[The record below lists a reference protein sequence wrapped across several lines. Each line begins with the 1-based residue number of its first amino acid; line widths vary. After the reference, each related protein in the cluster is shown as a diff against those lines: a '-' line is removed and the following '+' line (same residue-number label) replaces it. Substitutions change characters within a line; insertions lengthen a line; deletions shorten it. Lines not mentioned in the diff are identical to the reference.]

1 LEAFKLMRTRK
12 EALDALALAHAAPR
26 CGAKTRKGSPC
37 RQAATAG
44 KRRCR
49 MHGGAPGSG
58 APKGN
63 QNRLVHGHYSAG
75 AVAARRLLRELMRN
89 ARDLV

>member
-1 LEAFKLMRTRK
+1 LETFNPMRTRK
-12 EALDALALAHAAPR
+12 EALDALALAHSSPR

-63 QNRLVHGHYSAG
+63 QNRLVHGHYSA
-75 AVAARRLLRELMRN
+75 AAITARRVIRALVRD
-89 ARDLV
+89 ARKLV

>member
-1 LEAFKLMRTRK
+1 MTGDYRFEGM
-12 EALDALALAHAAPR
+12 LASPR
-26 CGAKTRKGSPC
+26 CGAKTRHS
-37 RQAATAG
+37 TACSAPAVKG

-63 QNRLVHGHYSAG
+63 RNAVKHGFFTKE
-75 AVAARRLLRELMRN
+75 ARTRRKEEDKKWRELC
-89 ARDLV
+89 ALLYLGKP